1 MLGKIGQWCFENP
14 KRVLLGWLFIAVSI
28 FGLTAY
34 IGSAYDGSFE
44 IPESDSRDGFIV
56 LDEYFDGAGSGYRGS
71 IVFRA
76 DQGVL
81 DPTIRDAMEKMFD
94 QTTQFEGI
102 ASVVSPYDEILG
114 RGQVNPT
121 GQVAFAEVT
130 VSGDIDQTGGGIL
143 GEEIRG
149 IAPNIDGL
157 EIEIG
162 GQILGGFEPPESE
175 FIGLAF
181 AVVVLIFAFGSVLA
195 MGLPIAVA
203 VAGVGV
209 GIA

>member
-76 DQGVL
+76 DQGGL

-94 QTTQFEGI
+94 QTTRFLNFTQ
-102 ASVVSPYDEILG
+102 
-114 RGQVNPT
+114 
-121 GQVAFAEVT
+121 
-130 VSGDIDQTGGGIL
+130 
-143 GEEIRG
+143 
-149 IAPNIDGL
+149 
-157 EIEIG
+157 
-162 GQILGGFEPPESE
+162 
-175 FIGLAF
+175 
-181 AVVVLIFAFGSVLA
+181 
-195 MGLPIAVA
+195 
-203 VAGVGV
+203 
-209 GIA
+209 